1 MLKKYIIIV
10 NTREYKKMYTIETDD
25 IIAYI
30 INDWYYKYSPNIS
43 SEIYEYS
50 DEKYTKLYEKCKYHF
65 DVSALYGIIGKSN
78 K

>member
-50 DEKYTKLYEKCKYHF
+50 DEKYTKLYEKCKYH
-65 DVSALYGIIGKSN
+65 LM
-78 K
+78 